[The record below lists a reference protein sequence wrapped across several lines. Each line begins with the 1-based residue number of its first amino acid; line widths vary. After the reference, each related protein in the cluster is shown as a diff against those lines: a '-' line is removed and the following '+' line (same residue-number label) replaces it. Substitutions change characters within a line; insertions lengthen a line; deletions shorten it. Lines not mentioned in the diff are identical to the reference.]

1 MMAELTNVIRVF
13 ISSKQREFVEE
24 RQGMT
29 EIVRRLPLLAA
40 DAAEE
45 WAPGRD
51 SIEATF
57 LARVR
62 AAPIYVG
69 LFGRVYSP
77 ATAREYETAVENPHR
92 EMLTYV
98 KRCDQVEAPLEE
110 LIQRFDNPR
119 EGHTVK
125 RFDTWADLKPAF
137 EQHLWSAVHRMIE
150 SYLALAAPAPVA
162 RGSGVTARRWQHER
176 DHLLALGLPGADDAA
191 QARTW
196 ADTLRRMYPAAPS

>member
-57 LARVR
+57 LSVATMRQPLGTR
-62 AAPIYVG
+62 ANRKHCV
-69 LFGRVYSP
+69 
-77 ATAREYETAVENPHR
+77 
-92 EMLTYV
+92 
-98 KRCDQVEAPLEE
+98 
-110 LIQRFDNPR
+110 PR
-119 EGHTVK
+119 P
-125 RFDTWADLKPAF
+125 FCA
-137 EQHLWSAVHRMIE
+137 S
-150 SYLALAAPAPVA
+150 
-162 RGSGVTARRWQHER
+162 
-176 DHLLALGLPGADDAA
+176 
-191 QARTW
+191 
-196 ADTLRRMYPAAPS
+196 

>member
-69 LFGRVYSP
+69 LFGRVYSS
-77 ATAREYETAVENPHR
+77 ATARE
-92 EMLTYV
+92 
-98 KRCDQVEAPLEE
+98 
-110 LIQRFDNPR
+110 
-119 EGHTVK
+119 
-125 RFDTWADLKPAF
+125 
-137 EQHLWSAVHRMIE
+137 SATR
-150 SYLALAAPAPVA
+150 
-162 RGSGVTARRWQHER
+162 
-176 DHLLALGLPGADDAA
+176 
-191 QARTW
+191 
-196 ADTLRRMYPAAPS
+196 PAAALRSRWRSGRAPRWIWVCRCRMAAG